1 MSFAE
6 ALTVA
11 AKKPGS
17 RCNVGQALAT
27 FTGKDH
33 AALVDALDNCGPGKA
48 IGCSQLARAL
58 KAEGIAVADRGV
70 SKHISGECSC
80 GPR

>member
-6 ALTVA
+6 SLTGA

-17 RCNVGQALAT
+17 RCGVSVALAS

-33 AALVDALDNCGPGKA
+33 AALVDALADCGPGHQHSYST
-48 IGCSQLARAL
+48 IVRAL
-58 KAEGIAVADRGV
+58 KAEKHIVGSNGV
-70 SKHISGECSC
+70 SNHINGQCSC